1 MAETTII
8 FQGKTVEPGT
18 VEIEVKYTKPLLSG
32 VSQELNKWQRYMR
45 VNDQSLADLAE
56 ELLDGEWDGSDY
68 RIKGGDIKH

>member
-8 FQGKTVEPGT
+8 FQGKTVEPGA

>member
-1 MAETTII
+1 MTIV
-8 FQGKTVEPGT
+8 FQGNTVEPGT

-56 ELLDGEWDGSDY
+56 ELIEGEWDGSEY
-68 RIKGGDIKH
+68 RIKESDYDGSCD